1 MRWTP
6 RAEQVLTSFLAQV
19 PEEWRDQVRQT
30 AILAAQTQ
38 ALQIGNHIVDMDE
51 VILGYI
57 QAAPMSLRPTLRG
70 VLAASGV
77 DVNRYKQHLI

>member
-6 RAEQVLTSFLAQV
+6 RAEQALTNFLAQV
-19 PEEWRDQVRQT
+19 PDDWRDRVRQT
-30 AILAAQTQ
+30 AIRAAETQ

-57 QAAPMSLRPTLRG
+57 QATPMSLRPALRG
-70 VLAASGV
+70 VLEASGV
-77 DVNRYKQHLI
+77 DVNRYKQHLV